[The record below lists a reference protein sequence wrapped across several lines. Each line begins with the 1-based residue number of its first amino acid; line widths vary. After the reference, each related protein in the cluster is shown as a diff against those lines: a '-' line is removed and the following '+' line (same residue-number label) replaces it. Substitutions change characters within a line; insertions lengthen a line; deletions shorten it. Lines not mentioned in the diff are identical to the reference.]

1 MGLFNSLFDLRIDVY
16 VQKEAGRLIVEK
28 KNKKI
33 WIYLTFVAGMVLIL
47 GGAVYYLLSYSP

>member
-1 MGLFNSLFDLRIDVY
+1 MGLFNSLLDIRFNVY
-16 VQKEAGRLIVEK
+16 VQKESSGLIVEK

-33 WIYLTFVAGMVLIL
+33 WIYVAFVAGMSLIL

>member
-1 MGLFNSLFDLRIDVY
+1 MY
-16 VQKEAGRLIVEK
+16 VQKEASGLIVEK

-33 WIYLTFVAGMVLIL
+33 WIYVAFVAGMVLIL